1 MKGAYPA
8 RVYLWGLLGLNANAG
23 FSMKRQEAAANT
35 NVMPE
40 AMAK

>member
-1 MKGAYPA
+1 MKEAYPA

-40 AMAK
+40 TMAK